1 MKIGVSS
8 YSFHQAVEAGTLSTY
23 GIVDTAARMGFASID
38 FAVLLG
44 GQIPWRRCARA
55 SAARRG
61 TPGWT
66 WPITR
71 LPRTS

>member
-23 GIVDTAARMGFASID
+23 GIVDTAARMALPRSTLRSFWGT
-38 FAVLLG
+38 
-44 GQIPWRRCARA
+44 IPWRRCARA

-66 WPITR
+66 WPITQW
-71 LPRTS
+71 PRTS

>member
-38 FAVLLG
+38 FAVLVG
-44 GQIPWRRCARA
+44 DAVCARRRLRRSTGRA
-55 SAARRG
+55 S
-61 TPGWT
+61 T
-66 WPITR
+66 
-71 LPRTS
+71 